1 MAGIVAPVF
10 DAANHI
16 DLAPHCSLSTRGA
29 FLFFG
34 SVCLPTFGVA
44 SAATA
49 LGFWPVLPFAGAE
62 MLLLGWA
69 LRSNMQRRF
78 ERETIDVSE
87 SEIVIEYARG
97 NPQRVVFP
105 RHWAQVKIRR
115 PKSPL
120 HRCQL
125 VIESHGRAYEV
136 GKFLSEE
143 ERHQLAA
150 QLKQLIGGMNQSP
163 ALPHLG
169 SPDQFS

>member
-1 MAGIVAPVF
+1 VF
-10 DAANHI
+10 DAANHL

-29 FLFFG
+29 LLFFG

-150 QLKQLIGGMNQSP
+150 ELKQLIGGMNQSP
-163 ALPHLG
+163 ALPHSG

>member
-1 MAGIVAPVF
+1 VAGIVAPVF

-87 SEIVIEYARG
+87 TEIVIEYARG

>member
-163 ALPHLG
+163 ALPHSG

>member
-1 MAGIVAPVF
+1 MF

-44 SAATA
+44 VTPPG
-49 LGFWPVLPFAGAE
+49 LWPVPPFAGAE

-69 LRSNMQRRF
+69 LHANMQRRF

-87 SEIVIEYARG
+87 TQVTWIYPRQPS
-97 NPQRVVFP
+97 VVFP
-105 RHWAQVKIRR
+105 RHWARVKIRR

-120 HRCQL
+120 HRGHL
-125 VIESHGRAYEV
+125 VLESHGRAYEV

-163 ALPHLG
+163 ALPHSG
-169 SPDQFS
+169 SPE